1 MTTMKTRA
9 LLFGIAL
16 GAIALSSCSNDDN
29 TKDQKEETQGVRFT
43 ITEEGFGAD
52 TELTRATP
60 SVHPQIIEAGDCE
73 AEISIERAPAEKLVA
88 TRGVTTPV
96 HYTIRAYHNGTLRGE
111 MKGTFTPTGFTPDAG
126 YSAQMEL
133 GRNRTYDFVCFN
145 DKVTPNGN
153 NLDVTLANAKDARI
167 GRQSIAI
174 GTTDQTINLSSK
186 HVGCRIQT
194 QVVAKKDIPGA
205 LTSTIESIGVTIPQT
220 VSYNPATNTYT
231 TTATTTM
238 AAIANNSPAST
249 ETKYTASNYGQNY
262 SYTSP
267 APYLYFLPGMDAA
280 NLKLNNLSGTIFW
293 KPFNMN
299 FAKLSKTSKP
309 LEANGSYT
317 AKIKMKPQFT
327 YLMSDGSTGFY
338 KETTQGGGTKTPI
351 AVVIDKNK
359 KMAVALQSANR
370 YPGPYTHVWAHPYYA
385 YAGYLTINT
394 HCIMNPSDYAKALT
408 TEATSG
414 KEETWNAAYSTSNVR
429 GDKVKAKNVDFP
441 PFKACADYGSD
452 IAYVGSPQLTWYLP
466 SHSDFKILYDNLGFG
481 DKNATIEVVRHYL
494 PTAIVYSWYGN
505 LLEQAFTE
513 VGGTMFTP
521 DMLWSSTEF
530 GSSTEHFGG
539 LMILRTEGIRWT
551 LFTYHNE
558 ITLARP
564 FVAY

>member
-1 MTTMKTRA
+1 MKTRA

-60 SVHPQIIEAGDCE
+60 SAQPQIIEAGDCE

-205 LTSTIESIGVTIPQT
+205 LTSTIESIGATIPQT
-220 VSYNPATNTYT
+220 VSYNPATNTYA

-238 AAIANNSPAST
+238 AATANNSSASA
-249 ETKYTASNYGQNY
+249 EQKYWASNFGLNY
-262 SYTSP
+262 AYTSS

-299 FAKLSKTSKP
+299 IANLSKTSKP

-327 YLMSDGSTGFY
+327 YLMSDGTTGFFRA
-338 KETTQGGGTKTPI
+338 TTFGGGSKIPI
-351 AVVIDKNK
+351 AVVINQDKGL
-359 KMAVALQSANR
+359 AVALKDAGKVWWTLLNPSTWQTTNAVYSSAALVAAENG
-370 YPGPYTHVWAHPYYA
+370 YAQTWDGVTTMNGQVKATSTNFPAFKAIGDYNPGVPLTGALAGKKWYMPASGEWKYA
-385 YAGYLTINT
+385 YPLGCCEQPITTSDWYKWYGRLADIAFTQVGGTELVGNNEKWYCASTEYGASHASGMAFRNHGLTI
-394 HCIMNPSDYAKALT
+394 SY
-408 TEATSG
+408 
-414 KEETWNAAYSTSNVR
+414 
-429 GDKVKAKNVDFP
+429 GDKNVDQF
-441 PFKACADYGSD
+441 S
-452 IAYVGSPQLTWYLP
+452 
-466 SHSDFKILYDNLGFG
+466 
-481 DKNATIEVVRHYL
+481 R
-494 PTAIVYSWYGN
+494 
-505 LLEQAFTE
+505 AF
-513 VGGTMFTP
+513 
-521 DMLWSSTEF
+521 
-530 GSSTEHFGG
+530 
-539 LMILRTEGIRWT
+539 IK
-551 LFTYHNE
+551 Y
-558 ITLARP
+558 
-564 FVAY
+564 

>member
-1 MTTMKTRA
+1 MKIRA

-29 TKDQKEETQGVRFT
+29 TKNQKEEMQGVRFT

-60 SVHPQIIEAGDCE
+60 SAQPQIIEAGDCE

-111 MKGTFTPTGFTPDAG
+111 MKGTFTPTGFTPDTG

-167 GRQSIAI
+167 GRQQIAL
-174 GTTDQTINLSSK
+174 TTVDQTINLSSK

-205 LTSTIESIGVTIPQT
+205 LTSIIESIGATIPQT
-220 VSYNPATNTYT
+220 VSYNPATNTYA

-262 SYTSP
+262 SYTSS

-299 FAKLSKTSKP
+299 IANLSKTSKP

-327 YLMSDGSTGFY
+327 YLMSDGTTGHF
-338 KETTQGGGTKTPI
+338 KDTTFGGAPAATAKTPI
-351 AVVIDKNK
+351 AVVVNANLHMAIALKNAINNGWVNWRK
-359 KMAVALQSANR
+359 GVS
-370 YPGPYTHVWAHPYYA
+370 YYVQA
-385 YAGYLTINT
+385 NT
-394 HCIMNPSDYAKALT
+394 HAIMTGDWDDAFNSQ
-408 TEATSG
+408 ATSG
-414 KEETWNAAYSTSNVR
+414 LDETWDASYSTGSF
-429 GDKVKAKNVDFP
+429 GVKATNPKFP
-441 PFKACADYGSD
+441 PFNVAANYDPGV
-452 IAYVGSPQLTWYLP
+452 AYTGLPALQWYLP
-466 SHSDFKILYDNLGFG
+466 SYNDFRYLYPLGCGDETTIHSAYVSYK
-481 DKNATIEVVRHYL
+481 
-494 PTAIVYSWYGN
+494 WYGN
-505 LLEQAFTE
+505 LANSAFTQ
-513 VGGTMFTP
+513 VGGTSVLNNSFHTTTEYKFSAEYLFGILNP
-521 DMLWSSTEF
+521 RSSGLIF
-530 GSSTEHFGG
+530 GSGGSTSSSGV
-539 LMILRTEGIRWT
+539 
-551 LFTYHNE
+551 
-558 ITLARP
+558 RP

>member
-29 TKDQKEETQGVRFT
+29 TKDQKEETQGVHFT
-43 ITEEGFGAD
+43 IIEEGFGAD

-60 SVHPQIIEAGDCE
+60 STQPQIIEAGDCE

-194 QVVAKKDIPGA
+194 KMLCQKHMPATTATLGSHGA
-205 LTSTIESIGVTIPQT
+205 TVPQT
-220 VSYNPATNTYT
+220 VSYDPATDTYT
-231 TTATTTM
+231 ATNGSL
-238 AAIANNSPAST
+238 ALEANNSPAST
-249 ETKYTASNYGQNY
+249 ETIYSASNFGQTY
-262 SYTSP
+262 AYTSACP
-267 APYLYFLPGMDAA
+267 DYHYVLPTTDAK
-280 NLKLNNLSGTIFW
+280 NLQLNFTGGTLFW
-293 KPFNMN
+293 KPLNSSMPG
-299 FAKLSKTSKP
+299 LSATSTP
-309 LEANGSYT
+309 LVANGSYT
-317 AKIKMKPQFT
+317 IKIKMKPNYT

-359 KMAVALQSANR
+359 KMAVALQSANK
-370 YPGPYTHVWAHPYYA
+370 YSGPYTHVWAAPYYA

-539 LMILRTEGIRWT
+539 LMILRKEGIRWT

>member
-29 TKDQKEETQGVRFT
+29 TKDQKEETQGVHFT
-43 ITEEGFGAD
+43 IIEEGFGAD

-60 SVHPQIIEAGDCE
+60 STQPQIIEAGDCE

-88 TRGVTTPV
+88 TRAVTTPV

-194 QVVAKKDIPGA
+194 QVVAKKDIPSA
-205 LTSTIESIGVTIPQT
+205 LTSTIESIGATIPQT

-262 SYTSP
+262 SYTSS
-267 APYLYFLPGMDAA
+267 APYLYFLPGMDVA

-299 FAKLSKTSKP
+299 IANLSKTSKL
-309 LEANGSYT
+309 LETNGSYT

-327 YLMSDGSTGFY
+327 YLMSDGTIGYF
-338 KETTQGGGTKTPI
+338 KDTTFGGAPAATAKTPI
-351 AVVIDKNK
+351 AVVVNTNLH
-359 KMAVALQSANR
+359 MAIALNNAINYGTVSWRKGVSYQTQA
-370 YPGPYTHVWAHPYYA
+370 
-385 YAGYLTINT
+385 NT
-394 HCIMNPSDYAKALT
+394 HAIMTGDWNDAFNSQ
-408 TEATSG
+408 ATSG
-414 KEETWNAAYSTSNVR
+414 LDETWDASYSTGSF
-429 GDKVKAKNVDFP
+429 GVKATNPKFP
-441 PFKACADYGSD
+441 PFNFAANYDPGV
-452 IAYVGSPQLTWYLP
+452 AYTGSPALQWYLP
-466 SHSDFKILYDNLGFG
+466 SYNDFRYLYPLGCGDETTIHSPFVSYK
-481 DKNATIEVVRHYL
+481 
-494 PTAIVYSWYGN
+494 WYGN
-505 LLEQAFTE
+505 LANSAFTQ
-513 VGGTMFTP
+513 VGGTTVLYTYFHT
-521 DMLWSSTEF
+521 STEYKYSYEYLYGCLDPRPSGLIF
-530 GSSTEHFGG
+530 NHGGSTTGS
-539 LMILRTEGIRWT
+539 IVRS
-551 LFTYHNE
+551 
-558 ITLARP
+558 

>member
-1 MTTMKTRA
+1 MKTRA

-29 TKDQKEETQGVRFT
+29 TKDQKEETQGVHFT
-43 ITEEGFGAD
+43 IIEEGFGAD

-60 SVHPQIIEAGDCE
+60 STQPQIIEAGDCE

-88 TRGVTTPV
+88 TRAVTTPV

-194 QVVAKKDIPGA
+194 QVVAKKDIPSA
-205 LTSTIESIGVTIPQT
+205 LTSTIESIGATIPQT

-262 SYTSP
+262 SYTSS
-267 APYLYFLPGMDAA
+267 APYLYFLPGMDVA

-299 FAKLSKTSKP
+299 IANLSKTSKL
-309 LEANGSYT
+309 LETNGSYT

-327 YLMSDGSTGFY
+327 YLMSDGTIGYF
-338 KETTQGGGTKTPI
+338 KDTTFGGAPAATAKTPI
-351 AVVIDKNK
+351 AVVVNTNLH
-359 KMAVALQSANR
+359 MAIALNNAINYGTVSWRKGVSYQTQA
-370 YPGPYTHVWAHPYYA
+370 
-385 YAGYLTINT
+385 NT
-394 HCIMNPSDYAKALT
+394 HAIMTGDWSDAFNSQ
-408 TEATSG
+408 ATSG
-414 KEETWNAAYSTSNVR
+414 LDETWDASYSTGSF
-429 GDKVKAKNVDFP
+429 GVKATNPKFP
-441 PFKACADYGSD
+441 PFNFAANYDPGV
-452 IAYVGSPQLTWYLP
+452 AYTGSPALQWYLP
-466 SHSDFKILYDNLGFG
+466 SYNDFRYLYPLGCGDETTIHSPFVSYK
-481 DKNATIEVVRHYL
+481 
-494 PTAIVYSWYGN
+494 WYGN
-505 LLEQAFTE
+505 LANSAFTQ
-513 VGGTMFTP
+513 VGGTTVLYTYFHT
-521 DMLWSSTEF
+521 STEYKYSYEYLYGCLDPRPSGLIF
-530 GSSTEHFGG
+530 NHGGSTTGS
-539 LMILRTEGIRWT
+539 IVRS
-551 LFTYHNE
+551 
-558 ITLARP
+558 

>member
-1 MTTMKTRA
+1 MKTRA

-60 SVHPQIIEAGDCE
+60 SAQPQIIEAGDCE

-96 HYTIRAYHNGTLRGE
+96 HYTIRAYHNGALRGE

-167 GRQSIAI
+167 GRQQIAL
-174 GTTDQTINLSSK
+174 TTVDQTINLSSK

-205 LTSTIESIGVTIPQT
+205 LTSTIESIGATIPQT
-220 VSYNPATNTYT
+220 VSYNPATNTYA

-299 FAKLSKTSKP
+299 IANLSKTSKP

-327 YLMSDGSTGFY
+327 YLMSDGTTGHF
-338 KETTQGGGTKTPI
+338 KDTTFGGAPAATAKTPI
-351 AVVIDKNK
+351 AVVVNANLHMAIALKN
-359 KMAVALQSANR
+359 AINNGWVSWRNGAS
-370 YPGPYTHVWAHPYYA
+370 YYA
-385 YAGYLTINT
+385 QANT
-394 HCIMNPSDYAKALT
+394 HAIMTGDWNDAFNSQ
-408 TEATSG
+408 ATSG
-414 KEETWNAAYSTSNVR
+414 LDETWDASYSTGSF
-429 GDKVKAKNVDFP
+429 GVKATNPKFP
-441 PFKACADYGSD
+441 PFNVAANYNPGV
-452 IAYVGSPQLTWYLP
+452 AYTGSPALQWYLP
-466 SHSDFKILYDNLGFG
+466 SYNDFRYLYPLGCGDETTIHSAN
-481 DKNATIEVVRHYL
+481 NE
-494 PTAIVYSWYGN
+494 WYGN
-505 LLEQAFTE
+505 LASSAFTQ
-513 VGGTMFTP
+513 VGGTEVTNNYFWTSSEFKFSSEYLAGDVHPGPSDLNFTHGG
-521 DMLWSSTEF
+521 STAA
-530 GSSTEHFGG
+530 GG
-539 LMILRTEGIRWT
+539 V
-551 LFTYHNE
+551 
-558 ITLARP
+558 RP
-564 FVAY
+564 FVKY

>member
-1 MTTMKTRA
+1 MKTRA

-29 TKDQKEETQGVRFT
+29 TKDQKEETQGVHFT
-43 ITEEGFGAD
+43 IIEEGFGAD

-60 SVHPQIIEAGDCE
+60 STQPQIIEAGDCE

-88 TRGVTTPV
+88 TRAVTTPV

-153 NLDVTLANAKDARI
+153 NLDVMLANAKDARI

-205 LTSTIESIGVTIPQT
+205 LTSTIESIGATIPQT
-220 VSYNPATNTYT
+220 VSYNPATNTYA

-267 APYLYFLPGMDAA
+267 APYLYFLPGMDA
-280 NLKLNNLSGTIFW
+280 W

-299 FAKLSKTSKP
+299 IANLSKTSKP

-327 YLMSDGSTGFY
+327 YLMSDGTTGHF
-338 KETTQGGGTKTPI
+338 KDTTFGGAPAATAKTPI
-351 AVVIDKNK
+351 AVVVNANLHMAIALKN
-359 KMAVALQSANR
+359 AINNGWVDWRNGAS
-370 YPGPYTHVWAHPYYA
+370 YYVQA
-385 YAGYLTINT
+385 NT
-394 HCIMNPSDYAKALT
+394 HAIMTGDWSDAFNSQ
-408 TEATSG
+408 ATSG
-414 KEETWNAAYSTSNVR
+414 LDETWDASYSTGSF
-429 GDKVKAKNVDFP
+429 GVKATNPKFP
-441 PFKACADYGSD
+441 PFNVAANYDPGV
-452 IAYVGSPQLTWYLP
+452 AYTGSPALQWYLP
-466 SHSDFKILYDNLGFG
+466 SYNDFRYLYPLGCGDETTIHSPYVSYK
-481 DKNATIEVVRHYL
+481 
-494 PTAIVYSWYGN
+494 WYGN
-505 LLEQAFTE
+505 LANSAFTQ
-513 VGGTMFTP
+513 VGGTTVLYNYFHT
-521 DMLWSSTEF
+521 STEYKYSNEYLY
-530 GSSTEHFGG
+530 GSLHPSSSDLIFNHGDRNTGG
-539 LMILRTEGIRWT
+539 GV
-551 LFTYHNE
+551 
-558 ITLARP
+558 RP

>member
-60 SVHPQIIEAGDCE
+60 STQPQIIEAGDCE

-186 HVGCRIQT
+186 HVGCRVQT
-194 QVVAKKDIPGA
+194 QVVAKKNFPTP
-205 LTSTIESIGVTIPQT
+205 LTSTIESIGATIPQT

-231 TTATTTM
+231 TTATTAMPAT
-238 AAIANNSPAST
+238 ANNSPA
-249 ETKYTASNYGQNY
+249 TAGFDPEDNRSYYPSWFGMNYGFISASDY
-262 SYTSP
+262 H
-267 APYLYFLPGMDAA
+267 YFLPGTDVV

-299 FAKLSKTSKP
+299 IAKLSTTSKP
-309 LEANGSYT
+309 LEANGSYA
-317 AKIKMKPQFT
+317 AKIRMKANFT
-327 YLMSDGSTGFY
+327 YLFSDGTTGFFR
-338 KETTQGGGTKTPI
+338 ESTQGGGTKT
-351 AVVIDKNK
+351 
-359 KMAVALQSANR
+359 AVAIVVDATKRMAMALNDADNGNQHEFSPIDTSTPDIIITPHDDDGEKLTWDGTTSYDGHTVKANEPTR
-370 YPGPYTHVWAHPYYA
+370 YPAFYHAAHYTPTLPTGVSITGTLVGKRWFLPSNTDWKSNLSLNFTDPSLVISRPA
-385 YAGYLTINT
+385 YCFGAIINE
-394 HCIMNPSDYAKALT
+394 ALT
-408 TEATSG
+408 QVGG
-414 KEETWNAAYSTSNVR
+414 KEMEDRYTTSTELFEGWGHSNHLTGMFR
-429 GDKVKAKNVDFP
+429 H
-441 PFKACADYGSD
+441 DYGQYIYITD
-452 IAYVGSPQLTWYLP
+452 QYKNNTN
-466 SHSDFKILYDNLGFG
+466 KIRAF
-481 DKNATIEVVRHYL
+481 IHY
-494 PTAIVYSWYGN
+494 
-505 LLEQAFTE
+505 
-513 VGGTMFTP
+513 
-521 DMLWSSTEF
+521 
-530 GSSTEHFGG
+530 
-539 LMILRTEGIRWT
+539 
-551 LFTYHNE
+551 
-558 ITLARP
+558 
-564 FVAY
+564 

>member
-1 MTTMKTRA
+1 MKTRA

-60 SVHPQIIEAGDCE
+60 SAQPQIIEAGDCE

-194 QVVAKKDIPGA
+194 KMLCQKHMPATTATLGSHGA
-205 LTSTIESIGVTIPQT
+205 TVPQT
-220 VSYNPATNTYT
+220 VSYDPATDTYT
-231 TTATTTM
+231 ATNGSL
-238 AAIANNSPAST
+238 APEANNSPAST
-249 ETKYTASNYGQNY
+249 ETIYSASNFGQTY
-262 SYTSP
+262 AYTSACP
-267 APYLYFLPGMDAA
+267 VYHYVLPTTDAK
-280 NLKLNNLSGTIFW
+280 NLQLNFTGGTLFW
-293 KPFNMN
+293 KPLNSSMPG
-299 FAKLSKTSKP
+299 LSATSTP
-309 LEANGSYT
+309 LVANGSYT
-317 AKIKMKPQFT
+317 IKIKMKPNYT
-327 YLMSDGSTGFY
+327 YLMSDGTLGHF
-338 KETTQGGGTKTPI
+338 KDTTFGGAPAATAKTPI
-351 AVVIDKNK
+351 AVVVDKDIRMAIALNDANGGATISWCTNK
-359 KMAVALQSANR
+359 YDREQ
-370 YPGPYTHVWAHPYYA
+370 T
-385 YAGYLTINT
+385 NT
-394 HCIMNPSDYAKALT
+394 HMVTNMSDALNSQ
-408 TEATSG
+408 ATNG
-414 KEETWNAAYSTSNVR
+414 LDETWDPSYTTSVVTDN
-429 GDKVKAKNVDFP
+429 KVKAQNPDFLA
-441 PFKACADYGSD
+441 FKAAAEYNPGTV
-452 IAYVGSPQLTWYLP
+452 YTGSPALKWYLP
-466 SHSDFKILYDNLGFG
+466 SHNDFKWFYSLGFG
-481 DKNATIEVVRHYL
+481 DKTAVTEADQYYYWYSNLATV
-494 PTAIVYSWYGN
+494 
-505 LLEQAFTE
+505 AFTQ
-513 VGGTMFTP
+513 VGGTT
-521 DMLWSSTEF
+521 DILEKWYWSSSERPQYYAGDYAGIF
-530 GSSTEHFGG
+530 YASMVVVRWVANSKNST
-539 LMILRTEGIRWT
+539 I
-551 LFTYHNE
+551 YYV
-558 ITLARP
+558 RP

>member
-1 MTTMKTRA
+1 MKIRA

-29 TKDQKEETQGVRFT
+29 TKNQKEEMQGVRFT

-60 SVHPQIIEAGDCE
+60 SAQPQIIEAGDCE

-111 MKGTFTPTGFTPDAG
+111 MKGTFTPTGFTPDTG

-167 GRQSIAI
+167 GRQQIAL
-174 GTTDQTINLSSK
+174 TTVDQTINLSSK

-205 LTSTIESIGVTIPQT
+205 LTSIIESIGATIPQT
-220 VSYNPATNTYT
+220 VSYNPATNTYA

-262 SYTSP
+262 SYTSS

-299 FAKLSKTSKP
+299 IANLSKTSKP

-327 YLMSDGSTGFY
+327 YLMSDGTTGHF
-338 KETTQGGGTKTPI
+338 KDTTFGGAPAATAKTPI
-351 AVVIDKNK
+351 AVVVNANLHMAIALKNAINNGWVNWRK
-359 KMAVALQSANR
+359 GVS
-370 YPGPYTHVWAHPYYA
+370 YYVQA
-385 YAGYLTINT
+385 NT
-394 HCIMNPSDYAKALT
+394 HAIMTGDWDDAFNSQ
-408 TEATSG
+408 ATSG
-414 KEETWNAAYSTSNVR
+414 LDETWDASYSTGSF
-429 GDKVKAKNVDFP
+429 GVKATNPKFP
-441 PFKACADYGSD
+441 PFNVAANYDPGV
-452 IAYVGSPQLTWYLP
+452 AYTGLPALQWYLP
-466 SHSDFKILYDNLGFG
+466 SYNDFRYLYPLGCGDETTIHSAYVSYK
-481 DKNATIEVVRHYL
+481 
-494 PTAIVYSWYGN
+494 WYGN
-505 LLEQAFTE
+505 LANSAFTQ
-513 VGGTMFTP
+513 VGGTSVLNNSFHTTTEYKFSAEYLFGILNP
-521 DMLWSSTEF
+521 RSSDLIF
-530 GSSTEHFGG
+530 GSGGSTSSSGV
-539 LMILRTEGIRWT
+539 
-551 LFTYHNE
+551 
-558 ITLARP
+558 RP

>member
-29 TKDQKEETQGVRFT
+29 TKDQKEETQGVHFT
-43 ITEEGFGAD
+43 IIEEGFGAD

-60 SVHPQIIEAGDCE
+60 SPQPQIIEAGDCE

-88 TRGVTTPV
+88 TRAVTTPV

-167 GRQSIAI
+167 GHQSIAI

-205 LTSTIESIGVTIPQT
+205 LTSTIESIGATIPQT
-220 VSYNPATNTYT
+220 VSYNPATNTYA

-299 FAKLSKTSKP
+299 IANLSKTSKP
-309 LEANGSYT
+309 LESNGSYT

-327 YLMSDGSTGFY
+327 YLMSDGTTGHF
-338 KETTQGGGTKTPI
+338 KDTTFGGAPAATAKTPI
-351 AVVIDKNK
+351 AVVVNANLHMAIALKN
-359 KMAVALQSANR
+359 AINNGWVNWRNGVSYETQA
-370 YPGPYTHVWAHPYYA
+370 
-385 YAGYLTINT
+385 NT
-394 HCIMNPSDYAKALT
+394 HAIMTGDWSDAFNSQ
-408 TEATSG
+408 ATSG
-414 KEETWNAAYSTSNVR
+414 LDETWDASYSTGSF
-429 GDKVKAKNVDFP
+429 GVKATNPKFP
-441 PFKACADYGSD
+441 PFNVAANYDPGV
-452 IAYVGSPQLTWYLP
+452 AYTGSPALQWYLP
-466 SHSDFKILYDNLGFG
+466 SYNDFRYLYPLGCGDETTIHSPYVSYK
-481 DKNATIEVVRHYL
+481 
-494 PTAIVYSWYGN
+494 WYGN
-505 LLEQAFTE
+505 LANSAFTQ
-513 VGGTMFTP
+513 VGGTTVLYNYFHT
-521 DMLWSSTEF
+521 STEYKYSYEYLYGCLQPSSSDLIF
-530 GSSTEHFGG
+530 NHGGSTTSCGV
-539 LMILRTEGIRWT
+539 RS
-551 LFTYHNE
+551 
-558 ITLARP
+558 

>member
-29 TKDQKEETQGVRFT
+29 TKDQKEETQGVHFT
-43 ITEEGFGAD
+43 IIEEGFGAD
-52 TELTRATP
+52 TELTRAKP
-60 SVHPQIIEAGDCE
+60 STQPQIIEAGDCE

-88 TRGVTTPV
+88 TRAVTTPV

-194 QVVAKKDIPGA
+194 QVVAKKDIPSA
-205 LTSTIESIGVTIPQT
+205 LTSTIESIGATIPQT

-262 SYTSP
+262 SYTSS
-267 APYLYFLPGMDAA
+267 APYLYFLPGMDVA

-299 FAKLSKTSKP
+299 IANLSKTSKP

-327 YLMSDGSTGFY
+327 YLMSDGTIGYF
-338 KETTQGGGTKTPI
+338 KDTTFGGAPAATAKTPI
-351 AVVIDKNK
+351 AVVVNTNLH
-359 KMAVALQSANR
+359 MAIALNNATNNGTVSWRKGVSYQTQA
-370 YPGPYTHVWAHPYYA
+370 
-385 YAGYLTINT
+385 NT
-394 HCIMNPSDYAKALT
+394 HAIMTGDWSDAFNSQ
-408 TEATSG
+408 ATSG
-414 KEETWNAAYSTSNVR
+414 LDETWDASYSTGSF
-429 GDKVKAKNVDFP
+429 GVKATNPKFP
-441 PFKACADYGSD
+441 PFNVAANYDPGV
-452 IAYVGSPQLTWYLP
+452 AYTGSPALQWYLP
-466 SHSDFKILYDNLGFG
+466 SYNDFRYLYPLGCGDETTIHSPYISYK
-481 DKNATIEVVRHYL
+481 
-494 PTAIVYSWYGN
+494 WYGN
-505 LLEQAFTE
+505 LANSAFTQ
-513 VGGTMFTP
+513 VGGTTVLYTYFHT
-521 DMLWSSTEF
+521 STEYKYSYEYLYGCLNPRPSGLIF
-530 GSSTEHFGG
+530 NHGGSTTGS
-539 LMILRTEGIRWT
+539 IVRS
-551 LFTYHNE
+551 
-558 ITLARP
+558 

>member
-60 SVHPQIIEAGDCE
+60 SAQPQIIEAGDCE

-194 QVVAKKDIPGA
+194 KMLCQKHMPATTATLGSHGA
-205 LTSTIESIGVTIPQT
+205 TVPQT
-220 VSYNPATNTYT
+220 VSYDPATDTYT
-231 TTATTTM
+231 ATNGSL
-238 AAIANNSPAST
+238 APEANNSPAST
-249 ETKYTASNYGQNY
+249 ETIYSASNFGQTY
-262 SYTSP
+262 AYTSACP
-267 APYLYFLPGMDAA
+267 DYHYVLPTTDAK
-280 NLKLNNLSGTIFW
+280 NLQLNFTGGTLFW
-293 KPFNMN
+293 KPLNSSMPG
-299 FAKLSKTSKP
+299 LSATSTP
-309 LEANGSYT
+309 LVANGSYT
-317 AKIKMKPQFT
+317 IKIKMKPNYT
-327 YLMSDGSTGFY
+327 YLMSDGTLGHF
-338 KETTQGGGTKTPI
+338 KDTTFGGAPAATAKTPI
-351 AVVIDKNK
+351 AVVVDKDIRMAIALNDANGGATISWCTNK
-359 KMAVALQSANR
+359 YDREQ
-370 YPGPYTHVWAHPYYA
+370 T
-385 YAGYLTINT
+385 NT
-394 HCIMNPSDYAKALT
+394 HMVTNMSDALNSQ
-408 TEATSG
+408 ATNG
-414 KEETWNAAYSTSNVR
+414 LDETWDPSYTTSVVTDN
-429 GDKVKAKNVDFP
+429 KVKAQNPDFLA
-441 PFKACADYGSD
+441 FKAAAEYNPGTV
-452 IAYVGSPQLTWYLP
+452 YTGSPALKWYLP
-466 SHSDFKILYDNLGFG
+466 SHNDFKWFYSLGFG
-481 DKNATIEVVRHYL
+481 DKTAVTEADQYYYWYSNLATV
-494 PTAIVYSWYGN
+494 
-505 LLEQAFTE
+505 AFTQ
-513 VGGTMFTP
+513 VGGTT
-521 DMLWSSTEF
+521 DILEKWYWSSSERPQYYAGDYAGIF
-530 GSSTEHFGG
+530 YASMGVVRWVANSKNST
-539 LMILRTEGIRWT
+539 I
-551 LFTYHNE
+551 YYV
-558 ITLARP
+558 RP

>member
-60 SVHPQIIEAGDCE
+60 SAQPQIIEAGDCE

-194 QVVAKKDIPGA
+194 QVVAKKNFPTP
-205 LTSTIESIGVTIPQT
+205 LTSTIESIGATIPQT

-231 TTATTTM
+231 TTATTAMPAT
-238 AAIANNSPAST
+238 ANNSPA
-249 ETKYTASNYGQNY
+249 TAGFDPKDVNSYYPSWFGNNYGFISASDY
-262 SYTSP
+262 H
-267 APYLYFLPGMDAA
+267 YFLPGTDVV
-280 NLKLNNLSGTIFW
+280 NLNLNNLSGTIFW

-299 FAKLSKTSKP
+299 IAKLSTTSKP
-309 LEANGSYT
+309 LEANGSYA
-317 AKIKMKPQFT
+317 AKIRMKANYT
-327 YLMSDGSTGFY
+327 YLFSDGTTGFFR
-338 KETTQGGGTKTPI
+338 ESTQGGGTKT
-351 AVVIDKNK
+351 
-359 KMAVALQSANR
+359 AVAIVVDATKRMAMALNDADNGNPHEFSPIDTSTPDIIITPHDDDGEKLTWDGTTSYDGHTVKANEPTR
-370 YPGPYTHVWAHPYYA
+370 YPAFYHAAHYTPTLPAGVSITGTLVGKRWFLPSNTDWKSNLSLNFTDPSLVISGAA
-385 YAGYLTINT
+385 YCFGAIINE
-394 HCIMNPSDYAKALT
+394 ALT
-408 TEATSG
+408 QVGG
-414 KEETWNAAYSTSNVR
+414 KEMEDRYT
-429 GDKVKAKNVDFP
+429 
-441 PFKACADYGSD
+441 
-452 IAYVGSPQLTWYLP
+452 
-466 SHSDFKILYDNLGFG
+466 
-481 DKNATIEVVRHYL
+481 
-494 PTAIVYSWYGN
+494 
-505 LLEQAFTE
+505 
-513 VGGTMFTP
+513 
-521 DMLWSSTEF
+521 SSTEF
-530 GSSTEHFGG
+530 FEGWGHTNYLTGMFIHAYGQYIFITTQYKDSTNK
-539 LMILRTEGIRWT
+539 IRA
-551 LFTYHNE
+551 FIHY
-558 ITLARP
+558 
-564 FVAY
+564 

>member
-1 MTTMKTRA
+1 MKTRA

-60 SVHPQIIEAGDCE
+60 SAQPQIIEAGDCE

-205 LTSTIESIGVTIPQT
+205 LTSTIESIGATIPQT
-220 VSYNPATNTYT
+220 VSYNPVTNTYA

-299 FAKLSKTSKP
+299 IANLSKTSKP

-327 YLMSDGSTGFY
+327 YLMSDGTTGFFRA
-338 KETTQGGGTKTPI
+338 TTFGGGSKIPI
-351 AVVIDKNK
+351 AVVLDKDNHIA
-359 KMAVALQSANR
+359 MALKDTNGGITMMWCTTTYELIQ
-370 YPGPYTHVWAHPYYA
+370 T
-385 YAGYLTINT
+385 NT
-394 HCIMNPSDYAKALT
+394 HMVNTTLSDALNSQ
-408 TEATSG
+408 ATNG
-414 KEETWNAAYSTSNVR
+414 LDETWDPSYTTSVVTGN
-429 GDKVKAKNVDFP
+429 KVKAQNPDFLA
-441 PFKACADYGSD
+441 FKAVAEYNLGT
-452 IAYVGSPQLTWYLP
+452 AYTGSPALKWYLP
-466 SHSDFKILYDNLGFG
+466 SYSDFKSLYPLGFG
-481 DKNATIEVVRHYL
+481 DKTTV
-494 PTAIVYSWYGN
+494 TANGIYNWYGN
-505 LLEQAFTE
+505 LADIAFTQ
-513 VGGTMFTP
+513 VGGT
-521 DMLWSSTEF
+521 DISSKWYWSSTEY
-530 GSSTEHFGG
+530 
-539 LMILRTEGIRWT
+539 RTNCACYVVLHMSDQNFSYSNKSGVS
-551 LFTYHNE
+551 YV
-558 ITLARP
+558 RP
-564 FVAY
+564 FVKY

>member
-29 TKDQKEETQGVRFT
+29 TKDQKEETQGVHFT
-43 ITEEGFGAD
+43 IIEEGFGAD
-52 TELTRATP
+52 TELPRATP
-60 SVHPQIIEAGDCE
+60 STQPQIIEAGDCE

-88 TRGVTTPV
+88 TRAVTTPV

-194 QVVAKKDIPGA
+194 QVVAKKDIPSA
-205 LTSTIESIGVTIPQT
+205 LTSTIESIGATIPQT

-262 SYTSP
+262 SYTSS
-267 APYLYFLPGMDAA
+267 APYLYFLPGMDVA

-299 FAKLSKTSKP
+299 IANLSKTSKL
-309 LEANGSYT
+309 LETNGSYT

-327 YLMSDGSTGFY
+327 YLMSDGTIGYF
-338 KETTQGGGTKTPI
+338 KDTTFGGAPAATAKTPI
-351 AVVIDKNK
+351 AVVVNTNLH
-359 KMAVALQSANR
+359 MAIALNNAINYGTVSWRKGVSYQTQA
-370 YPGPYTHVWAHPYYA
+370 
-385 YAGYLTINT
+385 NT
-394 HCIMNPSDYAKALT
+394 HAIMTGDWSDAFNSQ
-408 TEATSG
+408 ATSG
-414 KEETWNAAYSTSNVR
+414 LDETWDASYSTGSF
-429 GDKVKAKNVDFP
+429 GVKATNPKFP
-441 PFKACADYGSD
+441 PFNFAANYDPGV
-452 IAYVGSPQLTWYLP
+452 AYTGSPALQWYLP
-466 SHSDFKILYDNLGFG
+466 SYNDFRYLYPLGCGDETTIHSPFVSYK
-481 DKNATIEVVRHYL
+481 
-494 PTAIVYSWYGN
+494 WYGN
-505 LLEQAFTE
+505 LANSAFTQ
-513 VGGTMFTP
+513 VGGTTVLYTYFHT
-521 DMLWSSTEF
+521 STEYKYSYEYLYGCLDPRPSGLIF
-530 GSSTEHFGG
+530 NHGGSTTGS
-539 LMILRTEGIRWT
+539 IVRS
-551 LFTYHNE
+551 
-558 ITLARP
+558 